1 MNRRRAWQAALV
13 VALAA
18 LLAACANLSA
28 PRAPATGGD
37 ERSERWRAHRDAVA
51 ALERYTLTG
60 RVAVQRGDEGGG
72 AKLRWRQTGADS
84 DLRIMAPLG
93 QGTFKLVGNA
103 GGVTLSAPDGKQ
115 YAAASFEALM
125 AAHVGWSFPVDGAR
139 YWVRG
144 LPDPRLPEDQLVLD
158 EQGRLTDLA
167 QAGWRISVLEY
178 RDHGGLALPARLFL
192 NAGDLKIRLAIDG
205 WSLPA
210 P

>member
-1 MNRRRAWQAALV
+1 MNRRQGWQAALV

-18 LLAACANLSA
+18 LLAACASLSR
-28 PRAPATGGD
+28 PPAEASD
-37 ERSERWRAHRDAVA
+37 ERSVRWRAHRDAVS

-60 RVAVQRGDEGGG
+60 RVAIQRGDEGGG
-72 AKLRWRQTGADS
+72 AKLRWRQAGADS

-115 YAAASFEALM
+115 YTAASFEALM

-158 EQGRLTDLA
+158 EQGRLSDLA
-167 QAGWRISVLEY
+167 QAR
-178 RDHGGLALPARLFL
+178 ARA
-192 NAGDLKIRLAIDG
+192 AGAAVPQRR
-205 WSLPA
+205 
-210 P
+210 

>member
-13 VALAA
+13 VALAG
-18 LLAACANLSA
+18 LLAACAAL
-28 PRAPATGGD
+28 RPATVAGD

-60 RVAVQRGDEGGG
+60 RVAIQRGEEGGG

-158 EQGRLTDLA
+158 EAGRLSDLA

-205 WSLPA
+205 WSLPT

>member
-13 VALAA
+13 VALAG
-18 LLAACANLSA
+18 LLAACAGL
-28 PRAPATGGD
+28 RPAAIAGD
-37 ERSERWRAHRDAVA
+37 ERSVRWRAHRDAVA

-60 RVAVQRGDEGGG
+60 RVAIQRGEEGGG

-158 EQGRLTDLA
+158 EQGRLSDLA

-178 RDHGGLALPARLFL
+178 RDSGGLALPSRLFL